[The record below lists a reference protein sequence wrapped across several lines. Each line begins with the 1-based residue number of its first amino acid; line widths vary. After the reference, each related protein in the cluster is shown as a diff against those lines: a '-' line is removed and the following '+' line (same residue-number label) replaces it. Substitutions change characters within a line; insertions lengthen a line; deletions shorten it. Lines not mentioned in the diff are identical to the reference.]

1 MEFNEVKALVEYYEE
16 RINTNFDYHFNNLVL
31 SDFYEGRCD
40 VGRITDEEF
49 YEEYFIQKESAIIY
63 LLNEIS
69 NEGKEFYG
77 IQNRLI
83 HLKRI
88 IDNKMAKV
96 PKDEIDFDDVPQ
108 KVHLPILKSSEIH
121 NPYNRSRDDSFI
133 INPKLDRT
141 LFIDTLFKSL
151 KNYNFISTSKEKFSL
166 ISEDVF
172 FPTNKVQWKGTE
184 LQITTLINNLIDLG
198 SLDIVMH
205 NYKFKLISTYFINK
219 KGNDFRPKQLGAV
232 YADKNVLIPDDDS
245 ILKVIEEMS
254 THY

>member
-1 MEFNEVKALVEYYEE
+1 MKFNEVNALVEYYEE
-16 RINTNFDYHFNNLVL
+16 RIKTNFDFHFNNLVL
-31 SDFYEGRCD
+31 GDFYEGGGN

-49 YEEYFIQKESAIIY
+49 YEEYFNQKENALIY

-69 NEGKEFYG
+69 EEGEEFYG
-77 IQNRLI
+77 LQNRLI

-88 IDNKMAKV
+88 IDNKMTKI

-108 KVHLPILKSSEIH
+108 KVHLPILKYREIH

-151 KNYNFISTSKEKFSL
+151 KGYNFISTTKEKFDP
-166 ISEDVF
+166 IFKDVF
-172 FPTNKVQWKGTE
+172 YPTNKVQWKGTE

-198 SLDIVMH
+198 SLDAVMH